1 MLAQFFKPAVFL
13 HHMFTP
19 AIPKGSEKGTGI
31 RFEVPKCPQQSQG
44 LLLKS
49 AAVSPG
55 LWEISQGKKI
65 TRCERFWDSTLKK
78 KKKL

>member
-1 MLAQFFKPAVFL
+1 MTDFYVWAMLAQFLKPAVFL

-44 LLLKS
+44 LLLNS

-55 LWEISQGKKI
+55 L
-65 TRCERFWDSTLKK
+65 
-78 KKKL
+78 